1 MTNIQLMLH
10 KLSHILNKK
19 NKHDIYK
26 VLLLGFIVGL
36 FELFGLTLLVL
47 MIQLFSDPKTIS
59 NNSLLEY
66 LYITVS
72 DGKTLYFVLIVSMS
86 VLLFY
91 LLKTVISVINAKK
104 MAKLAS
110 SLYIDLSKNL
120 FSNYLKYYYRDIS
133 KKNTGDYNQVLLIEA
148 DNLSL
153 MIASVI
159 NLVIH
164 LVIIGMLYAY
174 MLFID
179 FYLTLILSLV
189 MLCGV
194 FLYKNFVN
202 HRLTLMGEDR
212 IVAVN
217 DYMKLIKTTFSNYR
231 IMKSLN
237 NDFLDLKLEDI
248 TSRYKKARIDMLYWA
263 EIPRI
268 FIELIVIIVM
278 IAILVF
284 IKLKYENGH
293 DLLLIV
299 SAYAL
304 ALFRMIP
311 SLSRITNGINN
322 INIYKKTLDLIHIEI
337 TNETEEQKNP
347 GIPLKMKK
355 NLLLHDI
362 SYQYDSNEAN
372 ILDNINLT
380 INQGD
385 KIAIIGESGSGKS
398 TLMDILIGLHLPSS
412 GTMRIDD
419 QIIDRQNLKN
429 WRQNISFVPQKVVL
443 FESNL
448 KENITLGKEF
458 DSSLFDKVLK
468 DSYMYETV
476 QLKGGIDAKIGDEGV
491 GFSGGQMQRLALAR
505 ALYQDRE
512 ILFLDEATS
521 SLDEEVESRLIDNL
535 LNSYAHKTI
544 IAIVHKASIA
554 EKFSTIIKIKD
565 GKILIIKGSL

>member
-1 MTNIQLMLH
+1 MTNVRLMLH
-10 KLSHILNKK
+10 KLSLILNKK
-19 NKHDIYK
+19 NKSDIYK
-26 VLLLGFIVGL
+26 VLLLGFVVGL

-47 MIQLFSDPKTIS
+47 MIQLFSDPKTVS
-59 NNSLLEY
+59 NNSLIEY
-66 LYITVS
+66 LYVTVS
-72 DGKTLYFVLIVSMS
+72 SGKTLYFVLIISTS
-86 VLLFY
+86 VLIFY
-91 LLKTVISVINAKK
+91 LFKTAISVINAKK

-153 MIASVI
+153 MISSVI
-159 NLVIH
+159 NLIIH
-164 LVIIGMLYAY
+164 LVIILMLYAY

-179 FYLTLILSLV
+179 FYLTLILSFV

-194 FLYKNFVN
+194 FLYKNIVN
-202 HRLTLMGEDR
+202 HKLALMGKDR
-212 IVAVN
+212 ILAVN

-237 NDFLDLKLEDI
+237 NDFLDIKLEDI

-278 IAILVF
+278 IGILVF

-293 DLLLIV
+293 ALLLIV

-311 SLSRITNGINN
+311 SLSRITNGVNN
-322 INIYKKTLDLIHIEI
+322 INIYAKTLDLIHTEI
-337 TNETEEQKNP
+337 TNEIEEQNYP
-347 GIPLKMKK
+347 SLPLKMEKK
-355 NLLLHDI
+355 LLLHNM
-362 SYQYDSNEAN
+362 SYQYDTHEAN
-372 ILDNINLT
+372 ILNNINFT
-380 INQGD
+380 INKGA
-385 KIAIIGESGSGKS
+385 KIAIVGESGSGKS
-398 TLMDILIGLHLPSS
+398 TLMDILIGLHLPTS
-412 GTMRIDD
+412 GNMKIDD
-419 QIIDRQNLKN
+419 QIIDFQNLKN
-429 WRQNISFVPQKVVL
+429 WRQSISFVPQKVVL
-443 FESNL
+443 FESDI
-448 KENITLGKEF
+448 KENITLGKAF

-476 QLKGGIDAKIGDEGV
+476 LLKGGIAAKIGDEGV

-521 SLDEEVESRLIDNL
+521 SLDEEVESLLIDNL

-544 IAIVHKASIA
+544 IAIVHKVTIA
-554 EKFSTIIKIKD
+554 EKFNTIIEIQS
-565 GKILIIKGSL
+565 GKIRIIKGSI